1 PGNVRQLRTAVEHGV
16 VMSES
21 DRITLADLPQY
32 LLPKSAPTVPDAS
45 QKNIRTDFGLD
56 FGASFNLQYIVQST
70 ILRALEHTQ
79 GNRSSAAALL
89 GINRRTL
96 QRKMAESPEVFRQYL
111 N

>member
-1 PGNVRQLRTAVEHGV
+1 
-16 VMSES
+16 
-21 DRITLADLPQY
+21 
-32 LLPKSAPTVPDAS
+32 
-45 QKNIRTDFGLD
+45 
-56 FGASFNLQYIVQST
+56 IVQST